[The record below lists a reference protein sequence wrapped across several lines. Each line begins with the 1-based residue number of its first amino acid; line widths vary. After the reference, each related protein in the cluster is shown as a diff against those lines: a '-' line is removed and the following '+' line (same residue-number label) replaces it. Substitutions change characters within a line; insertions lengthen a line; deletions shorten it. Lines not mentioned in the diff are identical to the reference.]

1 MPCKALVRDRARAA
15 DLLPQPSAAAPADV
29 AKVAAVA
36 AAASGSSSQA
46 PEFEVVAGDVYQ
58 YATLPPALQGCNA
71 VIVASGANDK
81 ADPLGPFNVD
91 YNGNLNL
98 IAAAKAAGVKRF
110 VLVTSIGTDDILNP
124 LNLFWGVSV

>member
-1 MPCKALVRDRARAA
+1 
-15 DLLPQPSAAAPADV
+15 V
-29 AKVAAVA
+29 ACA
-36 AAASGSSSQA
+36 
-46 PEFEVVAGDVYQ
+46 
-58 YATLPPALQGCNA
+58 A

-98 IAAAKAAGVKRF
+98 IAAAKAAGVKHF

-124 LNLFWGVSV
+124 LNLFWGVSLGGPGLYQWC